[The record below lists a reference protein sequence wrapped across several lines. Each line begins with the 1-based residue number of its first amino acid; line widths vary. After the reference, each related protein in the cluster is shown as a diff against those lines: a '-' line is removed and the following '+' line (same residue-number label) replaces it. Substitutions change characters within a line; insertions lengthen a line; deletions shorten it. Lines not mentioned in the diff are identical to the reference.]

1 VNNMTSLRRIA
12 VVLLWISIFCNVD
25 LGLNLLASL
34 IPGMYDGIGYYSIL
48 QPIFGIFGDVGWSSK
63 VYFYAFARSVWATF
77 ALSLVNYLL
86 YKKLSK

>member
-1 VNNMTSLRRIA
+1 MKKIRTIL

-48 QPIFGIFGDVGWSSK
+48 QPIFGIFVDAGWSCK
-63 VYFYAFARSVWATF
+63 MYFYAFARSVWVTF
-77 ALSLVNYLL
+77 ILVFLNYLFRNFGI
-86 YKKLSK
+86 KNN